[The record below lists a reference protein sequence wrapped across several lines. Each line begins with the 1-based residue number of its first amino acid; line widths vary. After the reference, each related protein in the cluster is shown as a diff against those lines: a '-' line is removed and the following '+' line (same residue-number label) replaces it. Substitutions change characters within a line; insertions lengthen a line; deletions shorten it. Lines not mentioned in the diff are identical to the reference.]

1 MTEAEYRR
9 ITYDLT
15 LSVAR
20 TLSERSPGMTF
31 LYVSGAGTDSTE
43 RGGTMWARVKGATE
57 NALLKVPFKASYML
71 RPGLI
76 RPLHGV
82 TSRTRLYRA
91 VYAMVGP
98 LYPLLRA
105 IAPGQM
111 LTTERLGRAMLVIAA
126 RGAPK
131 PVLEAPDLNALVDA
145 WEKER
150 TP

>member
-43 RGGTMWARVKGATE
+43 RGSSMWARVKGATE
-57 NALLKVPFKASYML
+57 NALLKVPFKGAYML

-76 RPLHGV
+76 RPLHGI

-91 VYAMVGP
+91 AYAIMGP

-105 IAPGQM
+105 VAPRQM
-111 LTTERLGRAMLVIAA
+111 LTTERLGHAMLVIAA

-131 PVLEAPDLNALVDA
+131 PVLEAADINAVVDA

-150 TP
+150 AP